1 MTNSNYNALV
11 EYIEDALVDPH
22 YIKIAM
28 ANGEIFE
35 PSKPDDVALKE
46 AGVKEKAVNTIEGML
61 LIYTTYARQYFLINP
76 DNIVSIEVR

>member
-22 YIKIAM
+22 YIKITM
-28 ANGEIFE
+28 ANGDIFE
-35 PSKPDDVALKE
+35 PIKPDDVALKE

-61 LIYTTYARQYFLINP
+61 LIYTTDARQYFLINP

>member
-22 YIKIAM
+22 YIKITM